1 MNEEEKERQIIAC
14 CIILFFL
21 EKAKIFQKETRGIIL
36 HFLGKL
42 RELIFDDVS
51 LDDNTLMV
59 KPSL

>member
-36 HFLGKL
+36 HFFRKAS
-42 RELIFDDVS
+42 RIDI
-51 LDDNTLMV
+51 
-59 KPSL
+59 